1 MASLKILEFALRGVI
16 FKELNAKLG
25 GLSFLKSKKGECVLG
40 GDEVRVLEE
49 GDKRSSRGG
58 MDACSSWEGKY
69 VRREEKVTSSLRV
82 ELIKEGNFDEN
93 IMGDEMKALVSTP
106 E

>member
-1 MASLKILEFALRGVI
+1 M
-16 FKELNAKLG
+16 
-25 GLSFLKSKKGECVLG
+25 KSKKGECVLR

-58 MDACSSWEGKY
+58 LDAVVGRKY
-69 VRREEKVTSSLRV
+69 ERREKKVTSSLRV

-93 IMGDEMKALVSTP
+93 MMGDEMKALVSTP

>member
-1 MASLKILEFALRGVI
+1 MQRWKDLVFSNQKRGM
-16 FKELNAKLG
+16 
-25 GLSFLKSKKGECVLG
+25 CVG
-40 GDEVRVLEE
+40 VSG
-49 GDKRSSRGG
+49 
-58 MDACSSWEGKY
+58 
-69 VRREEKVTSSLRV
+69 SSLRV

>member
-1 MASLKILEFALRGVI
+1 VCW
-16 FKELNAKLG
+16 
-25 GLSFLKSKKGECVLG
+25 GERS
-40 GDEVRVLEE
+40 DEVRVLEE
-49 GDKRSSRGG
+49 GDNRSSRGG
-58 MDACSSWEGKY
+58 MDAVVGRKY
-69 VRREEKVTSSLRV
+69 VRRREEKITSSLRV

>member
-1 MASLKILEFALRGVI
+1 
-16 FKELNAKLG
+16 
-25 GLSFLKSKKGECVLG
+25 
-40 GDEVRVLEE
+40 
-49 GDKRSSRGG
+49 
-58 MDACSSWEGKY
+58 MDAVVGRKY
-69 VRREEKVTSSLRV
+69 VGRREEKITSSLRV

>member
-1 MASLKILEFALRGVI
+1 MEFALRGVI

-25 GLSFLKSKKGECVLG
+25 GLRFLKSKKKG
-40 GDEVRVLEE
+40 G
-49 GDKRSSRGG
+49 
-58 MDACSSWEGKY
+58 
-69 VRREEKVTSSLRV
+69 KVTSSKRV

>member
-1 MASLKILEFALRGVI
+1 MVFLKNRYKVGIKASPAYAVASLKQFWNSPLEALFLTNWMQKWKDLVFSNQKRGM
-16 FKELNAKLG
+16 
-25 GLSFLKSKKGECVLG
+25 CVG
-40 GDEVRVLEE
+40 VSE
-49 GDKRSSRGG
+49 
-58 MDACSSWEGKY
+58 W
-69 VRREEKVTSSLRV
+69 SSLRV

>member
-1 MASLKILEFALRGVI
+1 VCW
-16 FKELNAKLG
+16 
-25 GLSFLKSKKGECVLG
+25 GERS
-40 GDEVRVLEE
+40 DEARVLEE

-58 MDACSSWEGKY
+58 MDAVVGRKY

-82 ELIKEGNFDEN
+82 ELIKEGNSDEN

>member
-1 MASLKILEFALRGVI
+1 
-16 FKELNAKLG
+16 
-25 GLSFLKSKKGECVLG
+25 
-40 GDEVRVLEE
+40 
-49 GDKRSSRGG
+49 
-58 MDACSSWEGKY
+58 MDAVVGRKY
-69 VRREEKVTSSLRV
+69 VEKVTSSLRV

>member
-1 MASLKILEFALRGVI
+1 VCW
-16 FKELNAKLG
+16 
-25 GLSFLKSKKGECVLG
+25 GERS
-40 GDEVRVLEE
+40 DEVRVLEGRSGAE

-58 MDACSSWEGKY
+58 MDAVVGRKY

>member
-1 MASLKILEFALRGVI
+1 MCWRERS
-16 FKELNAKLG
+16 
-25 GLSFLKSKKGECVLG
+25 
-40 GDEVRVLEE
+40 DEVRVLEVGQR

-58 MDACSSWEGKY
+58 MDAVVGRKY

>member
-1 MASLKILEFALRGVI
+1 VCW
-16 FKELNAKLG
+16 
-25 GLSFLKSKKGECVLG
+25 GERS
-40 GDEVRVLEE
+40 DEVRVLEE

-58 MDACSSWEGKY
+58 MDAVFGRKY

-93 IMGDEMKALVSTP
+93 IMGYEMKALVSTP

>member
-1 MASLKILEFALRGVI
+1 MCW
-16 FKELNAKLG
+16 
-25 GLSFLKSKKGECVLG
+25 GERS
-40 GDEVRVLEE
+40 DEVGACVRSGAE

-58 MDACSSWEGKY
+58 MHAVVGRKY

>member
-1 MASLKILEFALRGVI
+1 
-16 FKELNAKLG
+16 
-25 GLSFLKSKKGECVLG
+25 
-40 GDEVRVLEE
+40 
-49 GDKRSSRGG
+49 
-58 MDACSSWEGKY
+58 MDAVVGRRKY
-69 VRREEKVTSSLRV
+69 VRRREEKITSSLRV